1 MQKKFFYFFK
11 KTTSLFDLKSCG
23 KGLWGKTPHRTL
35 TTKYTFIRYVP
46 CAGGNSEPSLAQ
58 TVHPVRRTAF
68 QTIPVSSKEWRT
80 ALFILSKVTPVIA
93 AASAIER

>member
-1 MQKKFFYFFK
+1 MQKKFFYFFQ

-46 CAGGNSEPSLAQ
+46 CAGGNLKPSLQ
-58 TVHPVRRTAF
+58 VRHNPLLR
-68 QTIPVSSKEWRT
+68 R
-80 ALFILSKVTPVIA
+80 
-93 AASAIER
+93 AIKLM